1 MSVQPVESRAID
13 RMQLHIFE
21 SKEKLGQ
28 RAAEDLAALLTCLVE
43 KQGKASVILAA
54 GNAQLDF
61 FGALRKL
68 KAVPWDR
75 VTLFHM
81 DEYLGMSD
89 QHPASFAR
97 FIRENLADSVHP
109 AAFHHIQGDSTDT
122 DSELKRYTN
131 LFRESPPDI
140 CVMGIGENGHLAFN
154 DPPADFE
161 TKEVI
166 HLVNLDNRCRT
177 QQVTE
182 GHFPKLS
189 DVPKRAISLTIHALL
204 NVKHALVV
212 VPEARKAVAVR
223 AALQGPVTVDCP
235 ASILRTRPNVILYL
249 DRESASLLPSDQRS
263 SSQK

>member
-1 MSVQPVESRAID
+1 MNIQPVESRTID
-13 RMQLHIFE
+13 RMQVHFFE

-28 RAAEDLAALLTCLVE
+28 RAAEDLAALLTRLVE
-43 KQGKASVILAA
+43 KQGKVSVILAS
-54 GNAQLDF
+54 GNSQLDF
-61 FGALRKL
+61 FKALRKL
-68 KAVPWDR
+68 KSVPWSK
-75 VTLFHM
+75 VTLYHM

-109 AAFHHIQGDSTDT
+109 VNFHHIRGNSSDT

-131 LFRESPPDI
+131 LLREFPPDI

-161 TKEVI
+161 TKEAI
-166 HLVNLDNRCRT
+166 HLVNLDDRCRT
-177 QQVTE
+177 QQVSE
-182 GHFPKLS
+182 GHFPKLD

-212 VPEARKAVAVR
+212 VPEARKAAAVK
-223 AALQGPVTVDCP
+223 AALQGPVTANCP
-235 ASILRTRPNVILYL
+235 ASILKTRPNVTLYL
-249 DRESASLLPSDQRS
+249 DRESASLLQ
-263 SSQK
+263 